1 MHPSAGLPRGAAT
14 APFRLD
20 GLTRDLYSRV
30 VHGSR
35 VSLYVGFVTVGFAI
49 IIGSVLGALAGWFR
63 GRSDNLIM
71 RTMDVILSF
80 PGLLL
85 AIVIVTVLGPGLLN
99 AQIAIGIVAIP
110 IYARVMRASVLS
122 IRERDFVTASLA
134 LGESSRG
141 ILARRI
147 VPNAITPVIV
157 QGTLGIGVAILEV
170 AALSF
175 IGLGAQPPTA
185 EGFDDRARADADDD
199 LAPDHLPGHRDRG
212 DRPRLQPARRRA
224 ARCARPAPAPMT
236 ERHPGPR
243 GGAATSDIDGV
254 ESLGARLDETVIEE
268 LLPARRG
275 GRSGTR
281 RATAPRDQGAAD
293 VVHTRDG
300 AVRAVDGIDFSVDRG
315 EIMGLVGESGC
326 GKSVTSLS
334 VLRLVARPDR
344 SRAARSCSTGRTCSS
359 CRRTPCATSAASGSR

>member
-1 MHPSAGLPRGAAT
+1 MTTTAERLPEAADAERLTEREDAGLWRDTLANLLRQRSAVIGLLLLAGLAFVAIFADVIAT
-14 APFRLD
+14 HPPNQSMLELGEDVSRQRPETLAPCVHVLGCPDEQPQHFFGLD
-20 GLTRDLYSRV
+20 GLTRDVFSRV

-49 IIGSVLGALAGWFR
+49 VIGSVLGALAGWFR

-71 RTMDVILSF
+71 RTMDVVLSF

-134 LGESSRG
+134 LGESSLG
-141 ILARRI
+141 VLSRRI

-185 EGFDDRARADADDD
+185 EWGSMIALERTLMTTSPHLIIFPGLAIVITVLAFNLLGDGLRDALD
-199 LAPDHLPGHRDRG
+199 
-212 DRPRLQPARRRA
+212 PRLHR
-224 ARCARPAPAPMT
+224 
-236 ERHPGPR
+236 
-243 GGAATSDIDGV
+243 
-254 ESLGARLDETVIEE
+254 
-268 LLPARRG
+268 
-275 GRSGTR
+275 
-281 RATAPRDQGAAD
+281 
-293 VVHTRDG
+293 
-300 AVRAVDGIDFSVDRG
+300 
-315 EIMGLVGESGC
+315 
-326 GKSVTSLS
+326 
-334 VLRLVARPDR
+334 
-344 SRAARSCSTGRTCSS
+344 
-359 CRRTPCATSAASGSR
+359 

>member
-1 MHPSAGLPRGAAT
+1 MTTTAERLPEAADAERLVERENAGLWRDTLGNLLRQRSAVVGLLLLGALAFVAIFADMLAT
-14 APFRLD
+14 HPPNQSMLELGEDVSRQRPETLAPCIHLLGCPAERPQHFFGLD
-20 GLTRDLYSRV
+20 GLTRDVYSRV

-49 IIGSVLGALAGWFR
+49 VIGSVLGALAGWLR

-71 RTMDVILSF
+71 RTMDVVLSF

-134 LGESSRG
+134 LGESSMG
-141 ILARRI
+141 VLSRRI

-185 EGFDDRARADADDD
+185 EWGSMISLERTLMTTSTHLIIFPGIAIVITVLAFNLLGDGLRDALD
-199 LAPDHLPGHRDRG
+199 
-212 DRPRLQPARRRA
+212 PRLHR
-224 ARCARPAPAPMT
+224 
-236 ERHPGPR
+236 
-243 GGAATSDIDGV
+243 
-254 ESLGARLDETVIEE
+254 
-268 LLPARRG
+268 
-275 GRSGTR
+275 
-281 RATAPRDQGAAD
+281 
-293 VVHTRDG
+293 
-300 AVRAVDGIDFSVDRG
+300 
-315 EIMGLVGESGC
+315 
-326 GKSVTSLS
+326 
-334 VLRLVARPDR
+334 
-344 SRAARSCSTGRTCSS
+344 
-359 CRRTPCATSAASGSR
+359 